1 MTFLTKKLR
10 NTLIKVL
17 NENVLYIYNL
27 KEVRLDNTILYL
39 LNAKVYDNENNNS
52 SVINTVFDNKKIFF
66 IRDSGVE
73 LEKN

>member
-52 SVINTVFDNKKIFF
+52 SVINNVFDNKKNF
-66 IRDSGVE
+66 
-73 LEKN
+73 L

>member
-52 SVINTVFDNKKIFF
+52 SVINNVFDNKKNFF
-66 IRDSGVE
+66 R
-73 LEKN
+73 